1 MLPSA
6 GTDKEFEKRLHRTL
20 EDISFLCRRLLDAES
35 WHLAESI
42 GVVAYKLFTLNEI
55 YSLRTSPSIE
65 PYEGLPFV
73 PLYVLTAARTS
84 GGEVSKEVRLL
95 ASICIRDD
103 ALDPLMRERL
113 VSLLSSQAPITAD
126 DIA

>member
-6 GTDKEFEKRLHRTL
+6 GTDKEFEQRLHRTL
-20 EDISFLCRRLLDAES
+20 VDISFLCRRLLDAES
-35 WHLAESI
+35 WHLAESV
-42 GVVAYKLFTLNEI
+42 GVFAYKLFTLNEI

-65 PYEGLPFV
+65 PYADLPFV
-73 PLYVLTAARTS
+73 PLYALTAARAN

-95 ASICIRDD
+95 AAICIRDD

-113 VSLLSSQAPITAD
+113 VSLLSSQAPP
-126 DIA
+126 